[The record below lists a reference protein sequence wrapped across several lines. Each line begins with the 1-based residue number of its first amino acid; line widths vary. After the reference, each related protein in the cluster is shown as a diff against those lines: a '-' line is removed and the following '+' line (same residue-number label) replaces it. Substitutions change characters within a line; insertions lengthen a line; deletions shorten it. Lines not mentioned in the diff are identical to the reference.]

1 MKYTHLKAADYV
13 TSTWSGGTT
22 TQLGIAPC
30 GAVYADRD
38 FLWRVSSATVD
49 LEVSDFTALP
59 DYDRLIAT
67 VEGEI
72 DVSHNGGQAIHLAP
86 YQVHA
91 FDGGWETRSVGRCR
105 DFNLMTRKG
114 RCFGQM
120 TALKGSGTLR
130 VDEAAD
136 AFAHTDAIVYC
147 GHGTAAVLLEGTA
160 IALPQGEAL
169 RFEQA
174 AGLELTVTGDTK
186 VFLAAAWY

>member
-22 TQLGIAPC
+22 TQLGIAPQ

-59 DYDRLIAT
+59 DYDRLIST

-72 DVSHNGGQAIHLAP
+72 DVSHNGGESIHLAP
-86 YQVHA
+86 YHVHG

-120 TALKGSGTLR
+120 TALEGAGTLR
-130 VDEAAD
+130 VNEAAGGL
-136 AFAHTDAIVYC
+136 AHADAILYC
-147 GHGTAAVLLEGTA
+147 GCGTATVQVEGETVTVS
-160 IALPQGEAL
+160 QGEAL

-174 AGLELTVTGDTK
+174 AGLELAVGGEAK
-186 VFLAAAWY
+186 VFLTAAWY

>member
-1 MKYTHLKAADYV
+1 MNYKHLCASDYV

-22 TQLGIAPC
+22 TQLGIAPA

-67 VEGEI
+67 VEGSI
-72 DVSHNGGQAIHLAP
+72 DVTHNGGAAISLSP
-86 YQVHA
+86 YQVHR
-91 FDGGWETRSVGRCR
+91 FDGGWQTRSVGRCR

-120 TALKGSGTLR
+120 TALTAPGTVC
-130 VDEAAD
+130 VDDNAS
-136 AFAHTDAIVYC
+136 AFANTDAILYC
-147 GHGTAAVLLEGTA
+147 GHGTVEVVLDGSTITLQ
-160 IALPQGEAL
+160 QGEAL
-169 RFEQA
+169 QMEHA
-174 AGLELTVTGDTK
+174 AGLSLSISGEGSVIFT
-186 VFLAAAWY
+186 AAWY